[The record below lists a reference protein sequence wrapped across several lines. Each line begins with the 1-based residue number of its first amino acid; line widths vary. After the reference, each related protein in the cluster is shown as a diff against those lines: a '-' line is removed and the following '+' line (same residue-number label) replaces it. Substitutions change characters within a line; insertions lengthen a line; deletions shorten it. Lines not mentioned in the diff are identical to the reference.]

1 MTAPRTILLTGA
13 AGGLGTLMRDL
24 LPPYGYDLRLLD
36 MRPIKRTA
44 GERAADERTADER
57 TADADGAA
65 DANTVGREAE
75 TGQAGTRRV
84 ITADLAD
91 RDALREAVH
100 GVDAVLHLAGI
111 SVESTF
117 DKILAANIQ
126 GTHNLYEAVRE
137 EGVRTGGAP
146 PRVVSAS
153 SNHAVGFTPRPRG
166 GDPLIPIDT
175 PRRPDTFYG
184 LSKCFG
190 EDLAQLYADRHGI
203 DTVSVRIG
211 SCFPEPS
218 NVRMLSVWMSP
229 ADGARLFH
237 AALTAG
243 TTGHTVVYGS
253 SANTRLWWD
262 LAPARALG
270 YEPRDDSEVFAA
282 RLIAEQGE
290 LDPDNPAH
298 AHLGGAFCTDPP
310 MWPY

>member
-1 MTAPRTILLTGA
+1 MSAPRTVLLTGA
-13 AGGLGTLMRDL
+13 AGGLGTLMRGL
-24 LPPYGYDLRLLD
+24 LPSYGYDLRLFD
-36 MRPIKRTA
+36 VQPIT
-44 GERAADERTADER
+44 GDTG
-57 TADADGAA
+57 GAA
-65 DANTVGREAE
+65 
-75 TGQAGTRRV
+75 V

-111 SVESTF
+111 SLESTF

-126 GTHNLYEAVRE
+126 GTYNLYEAVRE
-137 EGVRTGGAP
+137 EGVR
-146 PRVVSAS
+146 RVVFAS

-166 GDPLIPIDT
+166 DDPLIPITT

-190 EDLAQLYADRHGI
+190 EDLAQLYADLHGI
-203 DTVSVRIG
+203 DTVSLRIG
-211 SCFPEPS
+211 SCFPEPAT
-218 NVRMLSVWMSP
+218 VRMLSVWMSP

-243 TTGHTVVYGS
+243 TAGHIVVYGS

-262 LAPARALG
+262 LSSARALG

-282 RLIAEQGE
+282 RLVAEQGE
-290 LDPDNPAH
+290 LDPANPAH
-298 AHLGGAFCTDPP
+298 ANLGGALLHGAADLAVLRCGRARG
-310 MWPY
+310 